1 MGKSTMKNFLSEAKS
16 TKEKKGKSKI
26 KDVLS
31 NIPTGLTS
39 EVTGGPNPGLLD
51 LAQSFVSNN

>member
-1 MGKSTMKNFLSEAKS
+1 MKNFLSEAKS